1 MEIEIKEEIKQ
12 ELPESKMEIE
22 IKEEIK
28 QELPE
33 SKMKIKIKEE
43 MKQELPES
51 GNMQTPEIKIEETS
65 VEDCEEVL
73 ISQRRATTR

>member
-1 MEIEIKEEIKQ
+1 MLSIITISESKMEIEIKQDIKQ

-33 SKMKIKIKEE
+33 S
-43 MKQELPES
+43 
-51 GNMQTPEIKIEETS
+51 
-65 VEDCEEVL
+65 
-73 ISQRRATTR
+73 

>member
-1 MEIEIKEEIKQ
+1 MEIEIKQDIKQ

-33 SKMKIKIKEE
+33 S
-43 MKQELPES
+43 
-51 GNMQTPEIKIEETS
+51 
-65 VEDCEEVL
+65 
-73 ISQRRATTR
+73 

>member
-1 MEIEIKEEIKQ
+1 MEIEIKEEIKH

-33 SKMKIKIKEE
+33 S
-43 MKQELPES
+43 
-51 GNMQTPEIKIEETS
+51 GNMQTPEIKIEEAS
-65 VEDCEEVL
+65 VEDCEEVS
-73 ISQRRATTR
+73 ISQIQATAR

>member
-33 SKMKIKIKEE
+33 SKMEIEIKKEI
-43 MKQELPES
+43 KQELPEAPD
-51 GNMQTPEIKIEETS
+51 MQTPEIKIEKTP
-65 VEDCEEVL
+65 VEDNEEVP
-73 ISQRRATTR
+73 ISQIQATAR